1 MHWPARADR
10 GHQTG
15 GALRQGG
22 VSDPAAP
29 ASPGGEIR
37 RLFNLRVDYFPAET
51 HVMEFLQASDFADS
65 SGMLLRML

>member
-1 MHWPARADR
+1 M
-10 GHQTG
+10 
-15 GALRQGG
+15 
-22 VSDPAAP
+22 SDPAAP